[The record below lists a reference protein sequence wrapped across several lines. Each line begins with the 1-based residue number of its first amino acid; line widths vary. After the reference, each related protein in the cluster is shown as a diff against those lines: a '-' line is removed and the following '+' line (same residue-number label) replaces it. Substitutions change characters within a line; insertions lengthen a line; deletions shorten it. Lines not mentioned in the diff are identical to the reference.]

1 MKFNATSGSGR
12 DLNLHEPSSDYG
24 IARLLWEDNTGGATR
39 GLGVLSTAALNPR
52 RDALAHGVDWHYLTA
67 NGKWKVDGHAFT
79 SDIDG
84 EPQGYGGFMDIEYTF
99 RRGMQ
104 QRLGFEFLDRNIDLN
119 DLGFLQPADR
129 FNAQLSVRYQDRD
142 GWLLHQAD
150 DMFAT
155 FAADQLQTTFSL
167 DYFFSARQQ
176 FRVSLQ
182 WVGVKAREEGF
193 LRIPS
198 APGDL
203 IPSAKPPD
211 LAPFDFSISQLAFQV
226 RYRWQIAPLSDLFVV
241 YTRLADQARRLGDS
255 GFTDLFSNAF
265 DDPLGDVF
273 VVKLRYRLGS

>member
-1 MKFNATSGSGR
+1 MR
-12 DLNLHEPSSDYG
+12 
-24 IARLLWEDNTGGATR
+24 
-39 GLGVLSTAALNPR
+39 
-52 RDALAHGVDWHYLTA
+52 
-67 NGKWKVDGHAFT
+67 
-79 SDIDG
+79 
-84 EPQGYGGFMDIEYTF
+84 
-99 RRGMQ
+99 
-104 QRLGFEFLDRNIDLN
+104 
-119 DLGFLQPADR
+119 LQPADR

-182 WVGVKAREEGF
+182 WVGVKAREDEF

-203 IPSAKPPD
+203 IPSARPPD

-255 GFTDLFSNAF
+255 GFTDLFNNAF